1 LSLILFAPVE
11 YRRDLC
17 AIHNASIRVLENTG
31 IKAMSNKALDI
42 LGKAG
47 EKVDCERNHTSV
59 SGNLVEEALKR
70 DPKTIRYVD
79 RSPKYDFMLNK
90 HLDWQKWKLLD
101 YNWSCD
107 FS

>member
-17 AIHNASIRVLENTG
+17 AIRNASIRVLENTG

-47 EKVDCERNHTSV
+47 EKVDCERNHASI
-59 SGNLVEEALKR
+59 SGNLGEEALKR
-70 DPKTIRYVD
+70 APKTIRCAA
-79 RSPKYDFMLNK
+79 RSPKCDFVLNK
-90 HLDWQKWKLLD
+90 HLDWQK
-101 YNWSCD
+101 
-107 FS
+107 